1 MPICVCDLRLRHL
14 LNLDPVEIKFKSQ
27 HHRSEFKVNA
37 GKRAQQLL
45 GMGSLTMAEKQ
56 TWVGNCK

>member
-1 MPICVCDLRLRHL
+1 VSDLQLKDIL

-27 HHRSEFKVNA
+27 HHQSEFKVKA

-45 GMGSLTMAEKQ
+45 AMGSLTMAEKQ
-56 TWVGNCK
+56 TLRSLAMTLR